1 MSGPEF
7 QDLKPLAPG
16 GFFSPFFLAQAYS
29 YGGLNQGV
37 IHPVLP
43 PGPVR
48 SLDCF
53 REGETLLIYLEV
65 GFPLKQIINN
75 PDGTYV
81 SGLRCR
87 PWFLRSNV
95 EFRTPG
101 DSAQSAGNPPGAMG
115 GLKGGP
121 GSPACPSQIDHDVF
135 GGWSIFNHPFD
146 PTNQF
151 ALVNTNPANAGG
163 GLGLGNRN
171 VWMASPKRLD
181 TVPAAWGSPPLNIA
195 VPPTTSDSVL
205 FDDVWYIPLPNP
217 SVAPWK
223 DPPWILGTPVAGVPP
238 NYRQNKVFTY
248 PCFGRALGCTFE
260 PVLAYLATDL
270 PVPYTGIP
278 VPPGPNGGVY
288 PSIRIG
294 YRAGVTHSI
303 IQERVG

>member
-29 YGGLNQGV
+29 PDGLNQGQ
-37 IHPVLP
+37 IHAVLP
-43 PGPVR
+43 TLAT

-53 REGETLLIYLEV
+53 REGETLLVYLEV
-65 GFPLKQIINN
+65 GFPSKQIVDN

-81 SGLRCR
+81 SGLRCK
-87 PWFLRSNV
+87 PWWLRSAC
-95 EFRTPG
+95 EFRTIG
-101 DSAQSAGNPPGAMG
+101 DPAQSAGNPIGRMG
-115 GLKGGP
+115 GLKSFGGAP
-121 GSPACPSQIDHDVF
+121 CASQIDKDVF
-135 GGWSIFNHPFD
+135 GNGNGTGGWDISAQPFD
-146 PTNQF
+146 TAAGQF
-151 ALVNTNPANAGG
+151 AAVNVNSI
-163 GLGLGNRN
+163 GNRN
-171 VWMASPKRLD
+171 VWMPSPKRLD
-181 TVPAAWGSPPLNIA
+181 TVPAAWGSAPLNIA
-195 VPPTTSDSVL
+195 VPPTSDSVL

-217 SVAPWK
+217 SVAPWNAA
-223 DPPWILGTPVAGVPP
+223 PWNLGTPVAGVPP

-248 PCFGRALGCTFE
+248 PVFGRCLGVSFE

-278 VPPGPNGGVY
+278 VPPGPGGGVH